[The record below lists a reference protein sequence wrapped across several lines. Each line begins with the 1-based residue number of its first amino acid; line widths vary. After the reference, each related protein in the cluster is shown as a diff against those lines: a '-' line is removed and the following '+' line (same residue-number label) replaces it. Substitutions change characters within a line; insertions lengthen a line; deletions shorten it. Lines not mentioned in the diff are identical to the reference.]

1 MKRTT
6 KLTIGLAVATLA
18 TKTLVS
24 NIVKMDA
31 ISNKRQDKINY
42 DAAEKLILKAE
53 QIRESEAGQK
63 ALFDNSMSI
72 VLNKEEALKT
82 LDIMDKMYDY
92 AQQYIDKI
100 YNKETD
106 RIYKVE
112 ILIKRRKK
120 VIEHRRIILK

>member
-31 ISNKRQDKINY
+31 ISSKRQDKINY

-63 ALFDNSMSI
+63 ALFDNSLEI
-72 VLNKEEALKT
+72 VLNKKDILNT
-82 LDIMDKMYDY
+82 LDMMDKMYDY
-92 AQQYIDKI
+92 AQQYIDKM
-100 YNKETD
+100 YNKETEH
-106 RIYKVE
+106 IYKVE
-112 ILIKRRKK
+112 LLIKRRKK
-120 VIEHRRIILK
+120 AIEHRIAILK